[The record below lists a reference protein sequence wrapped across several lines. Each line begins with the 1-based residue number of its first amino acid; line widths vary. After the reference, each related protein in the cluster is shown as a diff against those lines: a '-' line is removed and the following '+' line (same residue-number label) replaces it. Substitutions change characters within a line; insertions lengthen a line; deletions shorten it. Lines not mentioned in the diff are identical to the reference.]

1 MYAGGPL
8 LNLRLLG
15 LFIFETEILLKL
27 LCQQL
32 YFTDFLRALQL
43 KSTFKYYNLTKLI
56 PNVSTE
62 WLFDCVTSNSRLYY
76 QYFCPGLALEG
87 ACIGI

>member
-1 MYAGGPL
+1 MTRVRPYKGGFMYAGGPL

-32 YFTDFLRALQL
+32 YFTGVVMLLAMNAYVWLQILVLQL
-43 KSTFKYYNLTKLI
+43 R
-56 PNVSTE
+56 P
-62 WLFDCVTSNSRLYY
+62 
-76 QYFCPGLALEG
+76 
-87 ACIGI
+87 